1 MEVVMTQVLAT
12 TKLQSS
18 KDESGTERSQFI
30 RSSLTREEI
39 VFDKERARRILGE
52 IYRSFIR
59 SGAAEQ
65 IARRA
70 PQHVYRPTALPLG
83 SREHHVWLFC
93 AAATDAREDSARV
106 YRTHAQLWE
115 SARAP
120 LPFRTKQR
128 KTHELYT
135 KRVLDWSSAD
145 FIWGLA
151 KCQFGSPR
159 RTIEWWPR
167 RGRTLWQD
175 WGGDPYRMFEGGSV
189 DAVMKW
195 KASHKED
202 PIPGI
207 GPKIA
212 SLIAIFLEEAGLPAV
227 RDAFPV
233 DVHVQSLA
241 LSLRLVH
248 FTRVA
253 PILNETLEAILRPN
267 LVALCEEEGWS
278 RIHLSHAL
286 WLRGNSGCRNCEASP
301 HMERDCPVY
310 VDCQGRFSTNPYTR
324 LGLWLP
330 GNPPARKGGA
340 MPRVLPILPLFQGAG
355 E

>member
-1 MEVVMTQVLAT
+1 MTQVLT
-12 TKLQSS
+12 IEDPKSRNPRS
-18 KDESGTERSQFI
+18 DTERSQFI
-30 RSSLTREEI
+30 RASLTPEEI
-39 VFDKERARRILGE
+39 TFDKERARRILGVL
-52 IYRSFIR
+52 YRNFIG
-59 SGAAEQ
+59 SGASEQ
-65 IARRA
+65 IAKRA
-70 PQHVYRPTALPLG
+70 PQHVYRPEALVPG
-83 SREHHVWLFC
+83 SREHHIWLLFSG
-93 AAATDAREDSARV
+93 ATDAREESARV

-115 SARAP
+115 NARAP

-135 KRVLDWSSAD
+135 EKVLKWSRAD

-151 KCQFGSPR
+151 KCQFGNPH
-159 RTIEWWPR
+159 RTIDWWPR
-167 RGRTLWQD
+167 RAKTLWED
-175 WGGDPYRMFEGGSV
+175 WDGDPYRMFAGGSV

-195 KASHKED
+195 KASQKED

-212 SLIAIFLEEAGLPAV
+212 SLISIFLEEAGLPAV

-241 LSLRLVH
+241 LSLKLVH
-248 FTRVA
+248 LSRVA
-253 PILNETLEAILRPN
+253 PILNETLEEILRHE

-310 VDCQGRFSTNPYTR
+310 ADCQGRFSTNPYTR

-330 GNPPARKGGA
+330 GNPPALRGGV
-340 MPRVLPILPLFQGAG
+340 MPEVLPILPLFQGAAG
-355 E
+355 

>member
-1 MEVVMTQVLAT
+1 MTQVLKQAEA
-12 TKLQSS
+12 
-18 KDESGTERSQFI
+18 KDGKTANRTERANLI
-30 RSSLTREEI
+30 RASLSRDEI
-39 VFDKERARRILGE
+39 EFDKERARRLLGV
-52 IYRSFIR
+52 IYRRFTNGG
-59 SGAAEQ
+59 GAQEE
-65 IARRA
+65 IKRRA
-70 PQHVYRPTALPLG
+70 PQWVYRPESLAFASPPH
-83 SREHHVWLFC
+83 RVWLFC

-106 YRTHAQLWE
+106 YNTHSQLWRN
-115 SARAP
+115 ARAP

-135 KRVLDWSSAD
+135 EKVLKWSHAD
-145 FIWGLA
+145 FVWGLA
-151 KCQFGSPR
+151 KCQFGNPH

-167 RGRTLWQD
+167 RSLTLWKD
-175 WGGDPYRMFEGGSV
+175 WGGDPYRMFELGSIN
-189 DAVMKW
+189 ALMEW
-195 KASHKED
+195 KAKQKED

-212 SLIAIFLEEAGLPAV
+212 SLIAIFLEETGLPAV
-227 RDAFPV
+227 RDAFPI

-241 LSLRLVH
+241 LSLRLVR

-278 RIHLSHAL
+278 RILLSHAL
-286 WLRGNSGCRNCEASP
+286 WLRGNSGCRNCEASR
-301 HMERDCPVY
+301 HMARDCPVY
-310 VDCQGRFSTNPYTR
+310 ADCQGRFSTNPYTR

-330 GNPPARKGGA
+330 GNPPARKGGDV
-340 MPRVLPILPLFQGAG
+340 PEVLPILPLFQGTG